1 MQKDYCG
8 TVKYSQD
15 LSKKV
20 KGHRVRE
27 RGKKIHKMVVK
38 VAVAGG
44 ALKKLSP
51 WFGLSELSPVSHL
64 GRAFES
70 WLQPPVGPTPP
81 HLRERMEP
89 CMWHFLEGSDCLQ
102 NPEEK
107 VQCSVPQ
114 QLLQMWKERI
124 LTFLKVT

>member
-1 MQKDYCG
+1 M
-8 TVKYSQD
+8 
-15 LSKKV
+15 
-20 KGHRVRE
+20 KGSRVRE
-27 RGKKIHKMVVK
+27 RGKKIHNMVVK
-38 VAVAGG
+38 VVVAGG

-51 WFGLSELSPVSHL
+51 WFGLSELSPMSHL

-81 HLRERMEP
+81 HLHERMEP
-89 CMWHFLEGSDCLQ
+89 CVWPFLEGSTGACLQ

-114 QLLQMWKERI
+114 QLLQMRKE
-124 LTFLKVT
+124 